1 MTTFSGFQEFAD
13 DLQEFADDCDRAADR
28 IEAEATDAAEE
39 QTARDVLQDAQRN
52 APVDTGELRNSG
64 RVVARGG
71 GWVVEFTADHAR
83 PQEYG
88 AGPHLIRA
96 DEAEVLRFPGDDG
109 EWVFRKEVSHPGNAP
124 QPYLRPALD
133 ANRRAFAETIRDEAE
148 RILTEELDS

>member
-1 MTTFSGFQEFAD
+1 MTTFDGFAEFAD

-28 IEAEATDAAEE
+28 IENEAVDAGTE
-39 QTARDVLQDAQRN
+39 QTAYDVLQDAQRN
-52 APVDTGELRNSG
+52 APVKTGELRDSG

-71 GWVVEFTADHAR
+71 GWAVEFTAVHAK

-96 DEAEVLRFPGDDG
+96 DEAEVLRFPGEGG

-133 ANRRAFAETIRDEAE
+133 ANQRRHAQHILSEID
-148 RILTEELDS
+148 RILAAELS